1 MINKDSLKN
10 VIIALLSLT
19 IIFIVSENYRKAS
32 NNDVQ
37 SIIIN
42 GQKVKVNTL
51 ESFTNVTFSSKQL
64 DNEGIRYTSLGC
76 LYIDEDGRKYEIFQ
90 NDKNKYLIFHY
101 DVKSKEF
108 FTEYIEPSIV
118 EEILENL

>member
-1 MINKDSLKN
+1 MINKNSLKN

-19 IIFIVSENYRKAS
+19 IIFIVSENYRKA
-32 NNDVQ
+32 NNDKQFV
-37 SIIIN
+37 IIN
-42 GQKVKVNTL
+42 GQKIEVNTL

-90 NDKNKYLIFHY
+90 NNRNKYLIFHY
-101 DVKSKEF
+101 DVKSREF